1 MRLTRYT
8 DYAMRSLIF
17 IATRSERLSSISEIA
32 DAYGISKNHLM
43 KVVNGLVGAGY
54 LESVRGRNGGVR
66 LARDPRDINL
76 GDVVRFTEGGF
87 DLVDCTACVISP
99 ACGFNGVLR
108 EAFDA
113 FMGVLDRYSLHQ
125 LVRDRSQLM
134 LLLPQMSDRSAA

>member
-32 DAYGISKNHLM
+32 DAYGVSKNH
-43 KVVNGLVGAGY
+43 LVGAGY

-99 ACGFNGVLR
+99 ACGFNGALR

-134 LLLPQMSDRSAA
+134 LLLPQMSDRSVA